1 MADRQLSVAQR
12 RLLERLA
19 QADRP
24 LTSRE
29 LADGARSKAGTT
41 TALRALE
48 AAGLATSTALGAG
61 WYAEREYEITPA
73 GCGRLAGAPTEAVR
87 G

>member
-1 MADRQLSVAQR
+1 MASAPERITAVQR

-19 QADRP
+19 QAERP
-24 LTSRE
+24 LTTSE
-29 LADGARSKAGTT
+29 LADGARSRAGTT
-41 TALRALE
+41 TALRSLE
-48 AAGLATSTALGAG
+48 AAGLVASTALGPG

-73 GCGRLAGAPTEAVR
+73 GCGRLVHQEVVR